1 MKHNQLQSTPV
12 QTKKNHISKS
22 FMSQQLNMQRIA
34 EVIYNNG
41 SRERQCFHCKNII
54 LEDIRTFYNGHD
66 VYLQQPTCESCA
78 NLHEGKFV
86 SLIYCG
92 YITFYTLI
100 QNCRKHGLVNLTPEI
115 LELEM
120 ELTDIASVLDDT
132 PPPPPSLPFTQLPP
146 PRLSTP
152 HIQLPPTSPILG
164 QPQETFLEL
173 LPDWIPKSELPTI
186 ESELPKPKSNKPKPK
201 STKPKRMKPKSTKPK
216 TNKPKTNKINNNN
229 ACKKRTNNNVCN
241 ETTKKRKLVARLQS
255 TTGATMQ
262 PKSHE
267 TCKMCRNEKG
277 INELFV
283 LLPNI
288 FNTSTG
294 GVCGECLQQK
304 DIDPKTLPKLSDL
317 LPNLLTKQEYD
328 MRYII

>member
-1 MKHNQLQSTPV
+1 
-12 QTKKNHISKS
+12 
-22 FMSQQLNMQRIA
+22 MQRIA

-41 SRERQCFHCKNII
+41 SCERQCFHCKNII
-54 LEDIRTFYNGHD
+54 LEDIRTFYDGRD
-66 VYLQQPTCESCA
+66 VLLQQPTCESCA

-132 PPPPPSLPFTQLPP
+132 PPPPPSLPFTQRPPSLPFTQPP
-146 PRLSTP
+146 PS
-152 HIQLPPTSPILG
+152 LPSPPPSLPSPPASHQSSIFQHPTSPIPG
-164 QPQETFLEL
+164 QSQETFLEF
-173 LPDWIPKSELPTI
+173 LPDRIPQSELPMI
-186 ESELPKPKSNKPKPK
+186 KPKPKSNKPKSKSK
-201 STKPKRMKPKSTKPK
+201 STKPKQMKPNTS
-216 TNKPKTNKINNNN
+216 KPKTNKINNACKKSTNN
-229 ACKKRTNNNVCN
+229 AYKKRTNNNACN
-241 ETTKKRKLVARLQS
+241 ETTKKRKLVERLRS

-262 PKSHE
+262 PKSQE
-267 TCKMCRNEKG
+267 TCKMCKTEKG

-294 GVCGECLQQK
+294 AVCGECLQEK
-304 DIDPKTLPKLSDL
+304 DIDPKTLHKLSDL